1 MNVSVRGFFKSYEC
15 NALIN
20 TDYILIFLL
29 NETDVQFAVSAD
41 LFPRG
46 KWFAMS
52 KLSAKGSR

>member
-1 MNVSVRGFFKSYEC
+1 
-15 NALIN
+15 
-20 TDYILIFLL
+20 L